1 MSTHIFPAKRVKGV
15 FFINGKRISLSD
27 FRLSRYNDLNNSEQ
41 SHFKDYLTAN
51 KLQYDNTK

>member
-51 KLQYDNTK
+51 KL